1 MRIEYAGRVWLC
13 VRVRAVGVCVI
24 AWMSAAFIRRVSLG
38 MKSGLN
44 SRLERMRTCSAPCV
58 HRAEPVDP
66 WIPLAGGWL
75 LFSSGRKILN
85 RKPATG
91 VLRSKDIYASLIVS
105 LLGQSFFPITSIL
118 QKKKKGCFSLKCF
131 VEGTQEK
138 LAKSILEMLTEA
150 ERLCR
155 AESSSLENKNN
166 KACTAKT
173 LFAG

>member
-1 MRIEYAGRVWLC
+1 
-13 VRVRAVGVCVI
+13 
-24 AWMSAAFIRRVSLG
+24 MSAAFIRRVSLG

-118 QKKKKGCFSLKCF
+118 QKKKRMLLSEMVPCF